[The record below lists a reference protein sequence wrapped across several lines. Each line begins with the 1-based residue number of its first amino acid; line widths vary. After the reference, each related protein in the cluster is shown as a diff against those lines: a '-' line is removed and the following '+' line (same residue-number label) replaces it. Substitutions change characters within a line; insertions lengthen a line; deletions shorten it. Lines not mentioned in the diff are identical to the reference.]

1 MRDPSQPDHPPAQ
14 DTATIEL
21 VVRYLNLYRVLLSLV
36 LALLFLLPPMRDF
49 FDHASQGWI
58 NGGTLLYLYGALG
71 LVIWQRKWGPYQICR
86 QLHAGLLLDLLCT
99 TALLLGSGDL
109 HSGLALL
116 LILPLAGAGMAMRSQ
131 MALFHA
137 ALATLMIL
145 TLALNGWINAGASMA
160 TLLAAGLHG
169 MAYFGTVGLAL
180 RISKKLAESQ
190 ALASTRG
197 LQLKTQQQINALI
210 LQRMRNGTLV
220 LDAQGRVQQ
229 INEAGWYLLGMP
241 EKNPERLSDLPE
253 GIRQRLEEW
262 RGNGQHNPVPLRLAG
277 GLPRIVPRFVPL
289 DQQDRGAVLVFLE
302 DDTSLNR
309 RAEAISLRILRTMA
323 RGVAHEIRNPLSA
336 IHHAAQLLE
345 ESPLPEEDRSLL
357 EIITSQS
364 LRMDGIIE
372 QLLRVSMR
380 EPAQIRSLDLVEWI
394 QHWARQQNPP
404 PELILP
410 QPPFP
415 SVQFDPEHLRTLLN
429 ELLDNARCH
438 GHPPGQAAHITLTL
452 LQQPDGTPV
461 LRFCDQGPGIPA
473 NEDQNIFAP
482 FFTTA
487 TGQEHYG
494 LGLYLARLLAE
505 ANLANLDLVASD
517 QGACFELTMLRSKTT
532 YNENIQTN
540 HRSSS

>member
-1 MRDPSQPDHPPAQ
+1 MQ
-14 DTATIEL
+14 DTATVEL

-49 FDHASQGWI
+49 FDHRAQEWI

-71 LVIWQRKWGPYQICR
+71 LIIWQRKWGAYKICR
-86 QLHAGLLLDLLCT
+86 QLHSGLLLDLVCT

-116 LILPLAGAGMAMRSQ
+116 LILPLAGAGMAMRAQ

-137 ALATLMIL
+137 SLATLMIL
-145 TLALNGWINAGASMA
+145 TLALNGWINAGADMT

-169 MAYFGTVGLAL
+169 MAYFGTVGLAM
-180 RISKKLAESQ
+180 RIGRKLAESQ
-190 ALASTRG
+190 ALASARG
-197 LQLKTQQQINALI
+197 LQLQTQQQINALI

-220 LDAQGRVQQ
+220 IDEQGRIQQ

-241 EKNPERLSDLPE
+241 EKLPQKLSDLPE
-253 GIRQRLEEW
+253 GIRLRLEEW
-262 RGNGQHNPVPLRLAG
+262 RKHGQHNPVPLRLAG

-289 DQQDRGAVLVFLE
+289 DQQTRGAVLVFLE
-302 DDTSLNR
+302 DDTTLNR
-309 RAEAISLRILRTMA
+309 RAEEISLRTLRAMA
-323 RGVAHEIRNPLSA
+323 RGIAHEIRNPLSA

-345 ESPLPEEDRSLL
+345 ESPLPKEDHSLL

-364 LRMDGIIE
+364 QRMDGIID

-380 EPAQIRSLDLVEWI
+380 EPARIRSLDAVEWL
-394 QHWARQQNPP
+394 QSWAKQQQAP
-404 PELILP
+404 PELTLP
-410 QPPFP
+410 PSPFP
-415 SVQFDPEHLRTLLN
+415 RVQFDPDHLQTVLD
-429 ELLDNARCH
+429 ELLDNAHCH
-438 GHPPGQAAHITLTL
+438 GHLPGQPPRIHISLFQDT
-452 LQQPDGTPV
+452 DGTPG
-461 LRFCDQGPGIPA
+461 LRFCDRGPGIPA
-473 NEDQNIFAP
+473 GEDQNIFAP

-505 ANLANLDLVASD
+505 ANLASLDLIASNH
-517 QGACFELTMLRSKTT
+517 GACFELTMLRSKTP
-532 YNENIQTN
+532 YNENIRT
-540 HRSSS
+540 HS